1 LIHLELI
8 QKAKDL
14 QEVQAIYQ
22 ACFQPLLD
30 KYQDFNTNPANEKL
44 ESILDKFNAAQ
55 TKFYFIIYENDVA
68 GVIRVITEAQ
78 TARIAPICVLPNFQG
93 KGIAYE
99 AMLETESIYSEISKW
114 QLETIQQEPHLVRLY
129 QKLGYQLTGY
139 VEKINDAMSLVYF
152 EKNK

>member
-1 LIHLELI
+1 M
-8 QKAKDL
+8 
-14 QEVQAIYQ
+14 
-22 ACFQPLLD
+22 
-30 KYQDFNTNPANEKL
+30 
-44 ESILDKFNAAQ
+44 
-55 TKFYFIIYENDVA
+55 
-68 GVIRVITEAQ
+68 ITEAQ

-93 KGIAYE
+93 KGIAYK
-99 AMLETESIYSEISKW
+99 AMLETEAIYPEIKKW